1 MGSSDRHSAALI
13 DRAGSVDW
21 WCVPPVGVRSATR
34 SGSGHWVI
42 RPDKPSEIERAD
54 VGDALV
60 QRTVCRAAR
69 REVAVS
75 DAAALDP
82 GARGHDVGL

>member
-1 MGSSDRHSAALI
+1 MLARSIGGVCPPSAFGRLH
-13 DRAGSVDW
+13 DPD
-21 WCVPPVGVRSATR
+21 P
-34 SGSGHWVI
+34 GHWVI
-42 RPDKPSEIERAD
+42 RPDNPSEIERAE